1 MFMTKP
7 MEIEERSM
15 EIIAPHLE
23 GLALSED
30 EKKICSRIIHASGD
44 VSYAPIVKIHPEA
57 IAAIKAALNRG
68 ANIFT
73 DVEMVRRG
81 ISIRTFTKFGGEIF
95 CKVSDV
101 DVREFA
107 KREGITRSMAAMRIF
122 GKRLNGEIVAIGN
135 APTALFEVLRLA
147 REENIKPA
155 AIIGVPVGFVGA
167 AQSKAELIAQKEI
180 PYITVEGTKGGSSIA
195 VAAVNA
201 ILYMMDNSR
210 GLNEK

>member
-1 MFMTKP
+1 MFMTNP
-7 MEIEERSM
+7 MEIENRSM

-23 GLALSED
+23 GLTLTDD

-57 IAAIKAALNRG
+57 VTAAKNALAEG
-68 ANIFT
+68 KNIFT

-81 ISIRTFTKFGGEIF
+81 ISIRAFSRFGGEIF

-107 KREGITRSMAAMRIF
+107 KRENITRSMAAMRIF
-122 GKRLNGEIVAIGN
+122 GKRLDGQIVAIGN
-135 APTALFEVLRLA
+135 APTALFEVLRLV
-147 REENIKPA
+147 REENIRPA
-155 AIIGVPVGFVGA
+155 VIIGVPVGFVGA
-167 AQSKAELIAQKEI
+167 ANSKAQLIAQKEI

-201 ILYMMDNSR
+201 ILYMLDNSR